1 MSRPNVDF
9 VFARVLRSARM
20 NRALGVVAVMAVIAT
35 GCAGRGTVNRLQSD
49 VARLRSELADTRAAQ
64 ESAGREIARA
74 RSELQALDGRT
85 RDIGAS
91 VRATAAEVSRLA
103 GRIDAADEAISRTR
117 AALDALPPP
126 AAAVRE
132 PRAGSVEQAYAAALA
147 TFRARE
153 HGQAVLD
160 FLDFIAKYRQHALAG
175 NAQYWIGEAYYV
187 QRDYRQALLEFQKG
201 LEMGGAK
208 APDALVKVGL
218 CYWSLRD
225 PNRARRTWQ
234 RVVREYPGTEAAR
247 VARTQLRTR
256 SARAR

>member
-1 MSRPNVDF
+1 MS
-9 VFARVLRSARM
+9 
-20 NRALGVVAVMAVIAT
+20 RALGVVAVMAVLAT
-35 GCAGRGTVNRLQSD
+35 GCVGRGTANRLESD
-49 VARLRSELADTRAAQ
+49 VARLRSELSETRAAQ

-117 AALDALPPP
+117 AALETLPRPAPP
-126 AAAVRE
+126 AAPATPAEQPVREPRE
-132 PRAGSVEQAYAAALA
+132 PRAGTQEQAYTAALA

-160 FLDFIAKYRQHALAG
+160 FLDFIAKYPKHPLAA

-201 LEMGGAK
+201 IEMGGAK

-225 PNRARRTWQ
+225 PSRARQTWQ
-234 RVVREYPGTEAAR
+234 RVVREYPGAAAAEI
-247 VARTQLRTR
+247 ARAQLRTR
-256 SARAR
+256 AASR

>member
-1 MSRPNVDF
+1 
-9 VFARVLRSARM
+9 M

-35 GCAGRGTVNRLQSD
+35 GCASRGTVKRLASE
-49 VARLRSELADTRAAQ
+49 VSRLRADVTDTRAAQ
-64 ESAGREIARA
+64 EAAGTEIGRA
-74 RSELQALDGRT
+74 QSDIEALDART
-85 RDIGAS
+85 RELGPR
-91 VRATAAEVSRLA
+91 VLATAEEVARLA
-103 GRIDAADEAISRTR
+103 EQMRAADEAIRRTR

-160 FLDFIAKYRQHALAG
+160 FLDFIAKYRRHALAG

-187 QRDYRQALLEFQKG
+187 QRDYRQALLEFQKVFE
-201 LEMGGAK
+201 LGAAK
-208 APDALVKVGL
+208 IPDALVKVGL

-225 PNRARRTWQ
+225 PTRARQTWQ

-256 SARAR
+256 AARAR

>member
-1 MSRPNVDF
+1 
-9 VFARVLRSARM
+9 M

-74 RSELQALDGRT
+74 QSELQALDART
-85 RDIGAS
+85 RELGAS
-91 VRATAAEVSRLA
+91 VRATAEEVSKLS
-103 GRIDAADEAISRTR
+103 GRVDAADEAIRRTR
-117 AALDALPPP
+117 AAIDALPP
-126 AAAVRE
+126 AAAPAREPRE
-132 PRAGSVEQAYAAALA
+132 PRAGAPEQTYAAALA

-160 FLDFIAKYRQHALAG
+160 FLDFLAKHPKHALAG

-187 QRDYRQALLEFQKG
+187 QRDYRQALLEFQKVFELG
-201 LEMGGAK
+201 TGK
-208 APDALVKVGL
+208 IPDALVKVGL

-225 PNRARRTWQ
+225 RNRASQTWQ

-256 SARAR
+256 AARAR